1 MRLPYWPGVLIRILV
16 VIHAASAV
24 SLLEE
29 RRGKVGLAANMSN
42 SMASGDGTIPEWRLA
57 MFDDKPTMPPHGGP
71 PLEIQGLPGFTSTKG
86 QDEGR
91 CPLLKLPLE
100 LNLITKNSGWMR
112 QTGSWTGLADVTF
125 ATWKQEFLSRN
136 WRTMYVSSTMDGH
149 QSFQATVSN
158 DEELKFLYDWEAPNG
173 GNASVTDVP
182 LLDCDRRLAFVVRIE
197 DKWDAPVS
205 ILSSDGRLLAITY
218 ADPLSE
224 KLQFADPVTNY
235 RIATAEAPGIG
246 ANLSRDQ
253 LVRDPS
259 KGGILPYGVSF
270 AKPGYANASR
280 FLEEEYR
287 WVIVAAV
294 QVKAL
299 VDTERNLA
307 DPLAA
312 RVVPPVEL
320 VLFISSLIVAGVV
333 VFFLF
338 VVYQMTS
345 IDDMN
350 RVAQIAVSAGDV
362 MAQKLDKHLVL
373 KQ

>member
-1 MRLPYWPGVLIRILV
+1 VLVALLS
-16 VIHAASAV
+16 IHAASAL
-24 SLLEE
+24 SHAEM
-29 RRGKVGLAANMSN
+29 RRAGVALAANMSN
-42 SMASGDGTIPEWRLA
+42 GMESGDGTIPEWRLA

-100 LNLITKNSGWMR
+100 LNLITKNSGWLR

-136 WRTMYVSSTMDGH
+136 WRTMYVKSTMDGH
-149 QSFQATVSN
+149 TSFQATVSN

-173 GNASVTDVP
+173 GNSSVTDVP

-197 DKWDAPVS
+197 DRWDAPVS

-218 ADPLSE
+218 ADPLTE

-246 ANLSRDQ
+246 ANLSREL

-312 RVVPPVEL
+312 RVVPPIEL
-320 VLFISSLIVAGVV
+320 VLFISSLVVAGVV

-338 VVYQMTS
+338 VVYQMTT
-345 IDDMN
+345 IDDVN
-350 RVAQIAVSAGDV
+350 RVAQVVVGAGDV
-362 MAQKLDKHLVL
+362 LAQKLDKHLVL